1 MSRGDASGRAP
12 ISRRLS
18 LTVLRLVPLLALA
31 CILLPPLSASADRND
46 GIPAILRVGISSQ
59 LFPDLDHNDVRIAMG
74 LWTREVARRIGVES
88 QMQPV
93 IFTRPADMLAAV
105 NRGELSVISLPALEY
120 LQVRETAPLIPLI
133 VSSSNNGRGKSFV
146 LVTHRS
152 SGITTLKELN
162 GTSIILPP
170 SRNRASHLWLDV
182 LLLREGKRNRN
193 GFFRQVREGAKA
205 SQAIMAVFFRQAD
218 AAIVSRD
225 ALETSKTLNPQMA
238 RQLNVI
244 AESNYLLDGVTCIPR
259 TSSTRY
265 AAAFQQAALHLH
277 ENTVGKQILTLFQLE
292 RTVLFHPSQLA
303 GVEELV
309 REHNRLLARPSK
321 RLQNR

>member
-1 MSRGDASGRAP
+1 MSRRDAPERAS
-12 ISRRLS
+12 ISRRLR
-18 LTVLRLVPLLALA
+18 LTALRLVPLLALV
-31 CILLPPLSASADRND
+31 CILLLPLFASADGND

-93 IFTRPADMLAAV
+93 IFTRPAEMLEAV

-146 LVTHRS
+146 LLTHRS
-152 SGITTLKELN
+152 SGISSLKQL
-162 GTSIILPP
+162 GGKSIILPP

-182 LLLREGKRNRN
+182 LMLREGKRDRN
-193 GFFRQVREGAKA
+193 GFFRQVREGTRA

-218 AAIVSRD
+218 AVIVSRD
-225 ALETSKTLNPQMA
+225 ALETSTALNPQMGS
-238 RQLNVI
+238 QLNVI
-244 AESNYLLDGVTCIPR
+244 AESDYLLDGVTCIPR
-259 TSSTRY
+259 NSSARY

-292 RTVLFHPSQLA
+292 RTMLFHPSQLA

-309 REHNRLLARPSK
+309 RERK
-321 RLQNR
+321 RLQARPIKRRQNR